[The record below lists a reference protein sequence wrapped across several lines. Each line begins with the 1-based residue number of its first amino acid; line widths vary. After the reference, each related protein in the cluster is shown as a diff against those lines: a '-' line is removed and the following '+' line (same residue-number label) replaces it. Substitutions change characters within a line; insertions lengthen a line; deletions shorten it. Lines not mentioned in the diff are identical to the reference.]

1 MSGLKKCHF
10 NQAVGRLQ
18 DNMARFAQ
26 LSRETVVKFANQDG
40 KSGSGSLLAA
50 IRQELDGV
58 SFSKMAT
65 DFAENECRQ
74 LAAEMEKARSRAE
87 VIKSQLKESDAATQ
101 EALASRAET
110 EQAIGNMELMLA
122 KLTKNAQQ
130 KVDTTDFLKLSLD
143 DEVHAVDMLNA
154 TLKEQIRETSSRL
167 SAAYD
172 LRVAAQGDLSA
183 LEKTVRRLLDRQ
195 IHVESLASKR
205 KETSA
210 IIENGWRQVATKS
223 FEEIAVYV
231 KDIEKEEHERF
242 MPKAFAELRP
252 SMEAFEADFRQED
265 YKRCSE
271 EGPQLV
277 ERLKTFYEELS
288 SVVQAFR
295 EAEQRTRS
303 QLLAAQDELAAID
316 LAEVSRWS
324 QKGDEVMKAVAQLEE
339 CARQVDEI
347 SEKGSRAADF
357 DMPLR
362 QITAAVATLR
372 ALIDEATDNHARYD
386 ARDGVRKAIR
396 NALKEL
402 KYDAPTYYFQ
412 KTLADGG
419 PDELSE
425 LTIYAHNP
433 AETGNL
439 RLTVDLDGDASLE
452 VYREDENGNEQEV
465 TQKDAVACHNAV
477 LEFGRRLETVG
488 IHMNVTDWGKAKDLP
503 EAQERSRITWDD
515 TNPAKQGKSKQLEQ
529 ERIKERIKN

>member
-10 NQAVGRLQ
+10 DQAVGRLQ

-26 LSRETVVKFANQDG
+26 LSREAAAKFANQDG
-40 KSGSGSLLAA
+40 KSNSGSLLAS
-50 IRQELDGV
+50 IQKELDGV
-58 SFSKMAT
+58 SFSQMAM
-65 DFAENECRQ
+65 DFAEDECYQ
-74 LAAEMEKARSRAE
+74 LATEMEKARSRAE
-87 VIKSQLKESDAATQ
+87 VIESQLNQSNAATQ
-101 EALASRAET
+101 DALASRAET
-110 EQAIGNMELMLA
+110 EQTIGNMEMMLA

-143 DEVHAVDMLNA
+143 DEVHAVDNLCEE
-154 TLKEQIRETSSRL
+154 LKEQIRETGSKL

-172 LRVAAQGDLSA
+172 MRVAAQGDLAA

-210 IIENGWRQVATKS
+210 IIENGWKQVATKS
-223 FEEIAVYV
+223 FEEITVYV

-242 MPKAFAELRP
+242 MPKAFTEIQ
-252 SMEAFEADFRQED
+252 SNIKTFEANFKQED

-277 ERLKTFYEELS
+277 ERLNAFYKELLS
-288 SVVQAFR
+288 IIQSFH
-295 EAEQRTRS
+295 ETEQKTRS
-303 QLLAAQDELAAID
+303 QLQAAQDELATVD

-324 QKGDEVMKAVAQLEE
+324 QKEDEVHKAIVQLEE

-347 SEKGSRAADF
+347 SEKGSRAAEF
-357 DMPLR
+357 DVPLQ
-362 QITAAVATLR
+362 QITAVVATLR
-372 ALIDEATDNHARYD
+372 ALIDEATNNHARYD

-412 KTLADGG
+412 KNLADGS
-419 PDELSE
+419 PDELSG

-488 IHMNVTDWGKAKDLP
+488 IRMNVTDWGKAKDLP
-503 EAQERSRITWDD
+503 EAQEQGRITWDD
-515 TNPAKQGKSKQLEQ
+515 ANPDKQRKSKQLER
-529 ERIKERIKN
+529 ERIKERINN